1 MSTYQFESRND
12 ELLLLSFFF
21 FFLKVTSKKDQQQ
34 YWMRAD
40 EPYRFV
46 TVNEFVEAFQSFHI
60 GQKLKEN
67 LSVPFDK
74 TTSHPAALTTRK
86 YGTSTKEILTTCARR
101 ELLLMKRNSF
111 VYSFKV
117 LQVGKYIY
125 YLILFIS
132 SWLKRWSYCFPS
144 DYSDVIGMYD
154 GLFPDNHAPA

>member
-1 MSTYQFESRND
+1 
-12 ELLLLSFFF
+12 
-21 FFLKVTSKKDQQQ
+21 
-34 YWMRAD
+34 MRAD

-132 SWLKRWSYCFPS
+132 SWLMRWSYCFPS
-144 DYSDVIGMYD
+144 DYSDVIGMHD